1 MKNLRPLLAGVAL
14 ALVATAS
21 QLPAQNTP
29 PAGAPPGGNRTRGN
43 FDPAEFRTRMLE
55 RLREQ
60 FDVKDDAEWKLISER
75 MEKVFTAQ
83 RDARSGGG
91 FGFSGRS
98 SRGGDRPPGDRPP
111 GERPPGD
118 TPSFFRGEP
127 NPDAEALQKA
137 LEAKAPAAEIKT
149 KLAKFRESR
158 KEREAKL
165 EKAQEDLRQVLS
177 ARQEA
182 QAVMMGLLK

>member
-1 MKNLRPLLAGVAL
+1 MQHLSFLVAGVAL

-21 QLPAQNTP
+21 QLPAQNTAA
-29 PAGAPPGGNRTRGN
+29 PAAAAPGGRTRGN

-60 FDVKDDAEWKLISER
+60 FEVKDDAEWKLISER
-75 MEKVFTAQ
+75 VEKVYTTQ

-91 FGFSGRS
+91 FGG
-98 SRGGDRPPGDRPP
+98 RPPRTGDNS
-111 GERPPGD
+111 
-118 TPSFFRGEP
+118 TPSLFRGEP

-137 LEAKAPAAEIKT
+137 IEAKAPAAEIKT
-149 KLAKFRESR
+149 KLAKFRDTR

-182 QAVMMGLLK
+182 QAVLMGLLK

>member
-1 MKNLRPLLAGVAL
+1 MKHLQSLVTGVAL

-29 PAGAPPGGNRTRGN
+29 AAPAAPGAAAPGGGRTRGN

-55 RLREQ
+55 RTREQ
-60 FDVKDDAEWKLISER
+60 FEVKDDAEWKLISDR
-75 MEKVFTAQ
+75 VEKVFTAQ

-91 FGFSGRS
+91 FGG
-98 SRGGDRPPGDRPP
+98 RPPGGGNRP
-111 GERPPGD
+111 G
-118 TPSFFRGEP
+118 SEP

-137 LEAKAPAAEIKT
+137 IEAKAPTAELKT
-149 KLAKFRESR
+149 KLAKFRDSR
-158 KEREAKL
+158 KEKDAKV
-165 EKAQEDLRQVLS
+165 EKAQDELRQLLS

-182 QAVMMGLLK
+182 QAVLMGLLK